1 MEQEQ
6 KSLVNIPD
14 SFKKIIVV
22 RDNIQPWQNEK
33 GITVVSIYDFLLKD
47 NILELC

>member
-6 KSLVNIPD
+6 KSLVNIND

-22 RDNIQPWQNEK
+22 KDDIKLWRNEE
-33 GITVVSIYDFLLKD
+33 GIVIMSLEEFLLNQNSLD
-47 NILELC
+47 L